1 MVPGT
6 DPGVVAGDETGEINV
21 DSEVTEDP
29 AGLDI
34 GGMTLIVGGCEKNQ
48 AKDIN
53 NNSIILICIMF

>member
-1 MVPGT
+1 MVPGP

-34 GGMTLIVGGCEKNQ
+34 GGMTLIVGGCEKESS
-48 AKDIN
+48 KYIN
-53 NNSIILICIMF
+53 YYSIILV